1 VDVSGPGEQLEA
13 DDDADAAP
21 VLTFGEVDHEPPGF
35 DEPSEGGPPTE
46 PVAAVEAPEPE
57 ATVTDTEA
65 DPFIDELRKAMTDEE
80 PLGPRDHEDAPPT
93 DTLFG
98 DDERRTWRFG
108 RRR

>member
-1 VDVSGPGEQLEA
+1 VPHDEA
-13 DDDADAAP
+13 TIEGGDGNGVPP
-21 VLTFGEVDHEPPGF
+21 VLTFGAVDHEPPGF
-35 DEPSEGGPPTE
+35 EEPREGGPPTE
-46 PVAAVEAPEPE
+46 PVAAVDAPD
-57 ATVTDTEA
+57 ALDSGDA
-65 DPFIDELRKAMTDEE
+65 DSDPFIDELRKAMTDDE